1 MTGDQPSLLSRRH
14 LTFTAPTIRRSAN
27 EAPDASRLLQEDG
40 APGEVRTRDPQIK
53 SLVLLPAELLA
64 QIILFVNYFNVMF
77 FAVCQPTTI
86 ANMLSFLFCI
96 TSSCYSTKI
105 NAGASVIINFFVD
118 VNFHFNSS
126 LLVDSLGLEPRTTKL
141 TNLRTLLCRVSGL
154 AAPMLRKV
162 LELFIQIPYTESLP
176 ILKTGSK
183 ANLWT

>member
-1 MTGDQPSLLSRRH
+1 
-14 LTFTAPTIRRSAN
+14 
-27 EAPDASRLLQEDG
+27 
-40 APGEVRTRDPQIK
+40 
-53 SLVLLPAELLA
+53 
-64 QIILFVNYFNVMF
+64 
-77 FAVCQPTTI
+77 
-86 ANMLSFLFCI
+86 MLSFLLCI
-96 TSSCYSTKI
+96 TSGCYSAEI

-141 TNLRTLLCRVSGL
+141 TNLRTLPCRVSGL

-183 ANLWT
+183 ANFWT